1 MPITNIKQKFPV
13 TPAIRMLNAA
23 GVEYVGHLYVYVEK
37 GGTTH
42 IAKELNIDEHKVIKT
57 LIMETDAKKP
67 LVILMHGDRSVSV
80 KELARVIGVKSVAP
94 CKPEE
99 ADRNSGYKCGGTSP
113 FATRKQMPVYVE
125 STILELDKIYINGG
139 HQGFC
144 LEMKPDV
151 LVKLLKPV
159 PVNVAIDSLD

>member
-1 MPITNIKQKFPV
+1 MPITNVKQKFPV
-13 TPAIRMLNAA
+13 TPAVRMLDAA
-23 GVEYVGHLYVYVEK
+23 KAEYVGHLYVYVDR
-37 GGTTH
+37 GGTEQ
-42 IAKELNIDEHKVIKT
+42 IAKELGVDEHKVVKT

-80 KELARVIGVKSVAP
+80 KNLARAIGVKSVAP
-94 CKPEE
+94 CKPEQ

-144 LEMKPDV
+144 LEMKPGV
-151 LVKLLKPV
+151 LVDLLHPV
-159 PVNVAIDSLD
+159 PVSVAIDSLD

>member
-1 MPITNIKQKFPV
+1 MPITNVKQKFPV
-13 TPAIRMLNAA
+13 TPAVRMLDAA
-23 GVEYVGHLYVYVEK
+23 KAEYVGHLYVYVER
-37 GGTTH
+37 GGTEQ
-42 IAKELNIDEHKVIKT
+42 IARELGVDEHKVIKT

-80 KELARVIGVKSVAP
+80 KQLARIIGVKSVSP
-94 CKPEE
+94 CKPEQ

-113 FATRKQMPVYVE
+113 FATRKAMPVYVE

-144 LEMKPDV
+144 LEMKPSV
-151 LVKLLKPV
+151 LADLLHPV
-159 PVNVAIDSLD
+159 PVAVAIDSLD